1 MNKTIANLTIET
13 HRQEFPGLANK
24 LYFNFGG
31 QGTMPLASLEAII
44 DFHELLQQQ
53 GPFSLRVNATIKQRI
68 NQLRTAIAEEIGAQP
83 ENITLTENVTQGCNI
98 ALWGIDWQV
107 GDKILLSD
115 CEHPGIIAIVQ
126 EIARRFDLEF
136 SFCPLRET
144 LNQGDPVAVVQKY
157 LTPQTRLLVI
167 SHLLWNTGQLLPLSA
182 IVETCHQHG
191 VQVLVDAAQTVGAI
205 PLSLEQ
211 MGVDYYAFTGHKWL
225 CGPAGV
231 GGLYVNPTAA
241 QNLHPTFIGWRSIEV
256 DEQGKITGWKRGG
269 ERFEVATSAYPQYEG
284 LRTAM
289 IVHNQWG
296 TIRERYEQICQLSAY
311 LWENLAKIPQIKCL
325 KTSPPAGGLVS
336 FQVTAGNISHLQLV
350 QNLERQGLF
359 LRTIANP
366 DCVRACVHYFTLPS
380 EIEQLAIAIKKLCS

>member
-144 LNQGDPVAVVQKY
+144 LNQGDPVAVVQKH

-231 GGLYVNPTAA
+231 GGLYVSPTAA

-336 FQVTAGNISHLQLV
+336 FQVIAGHISHLQLV